1 MDIDEEPKPRA
12 GANQKVD
19 ELGTVLFGK
28 LHHGLHLEDDLRI
41 ALESARRCQRLP
53 IRWMVWFFVHFVY
66 FVVEIVWIHPGE
78 ADDFR
83 RSDFSSSVWVSVHL
97 WLQLLSFLRP
107 PYIAFHARF
116 AAHESPRGVA

>member
-1 MDIDEEPKPRA
+1 
-12 GANQKVD
+12 
-19 ELGTVLFGK
+19 
-28 LHHGLHLEDDLRI
+28 
-41 ALESARRCQRLP
+41 
-53 IRWMVWFFVHFVY
+53 MVWFFVHFVY

-97 WLQLLSFLRP
+97 WLQSLFISQAP
-107 PYIAFHARF
+107 NIAFHARF